1 MYTKRICHQ
10 LEFSLFP
17 IQAKC
22 LCAYSAFKSVNETLL
37 TPLIGHWYIYSEV
50 IWAMPKES
58 IVLWEV
64 FPQKDNKITTK
75 VFLLLICRY
84 CCIDDL
90 NTLPFLGSTIE
101 VGHLLLPL
109 VGEEFTKL
117 ELPALDV
124 EQSVHTETRLR
135 HKLVA
140 RMTSRCC
147 LVHLKKQFHASSQ
160 VMFYLCLCHFSL
172 CLSLPL

>member
-1 MYTKRICHQ
+1 MC
-10 LEFSLFP
+10 F
-17 IQAKC
+17 C
-22 LCAYSAFKSVNETLL
+22 YSFA
-37 TPLIGHWYIYSEV
+37 
-50 IWAMPKES
+50 
-58 IVLWEV
+58 
-64 FPQKDNKITTK
+64 TT
-75 VFLLLICRY
+75 V
-84 CCIDDL
+84 DDL
-90 NTLPFLGSTIE
+90 NTLPCPGSTIK

-160 VMFYLCLCHFSL
+160 VMSYLCHGLIFFFVFVIAIVSVF
-172 CLSLPL
+172 CLVR